1 MRTTPDHLKKYI
13 VDQDYHRYT
22 PIDHATW
29 RFILRQLRDYL
40 STHAHPFYL
49 EGLEKTGIE
58 IEKIPSIKTI
68 SDKLEAFG
76 WCARPVSG
84 FIPPAA
90 FMELQAHAIL
100 PIASDM
106 RSVDHLLYTPAPD
119 IVHEAA
125 GHAPM
130 LAHPEY
136 AEYLKKYA
144 QVAKKAI
151 ISKEDLDLYEA
162 IRELSDIKES
172 PSSTPAEIKA
182 AEEKLDHVS
191 NGMSHIS
198 EATLLGR
205 MNWWTAEYGLIGDLK
220 SPKILGAGIL
230 SSVGEAKN
238 CLSDRVKKLPLTV
251 DCVDYSYDITEQQPQ
266 LFVTPDF
273 AHLSV
278 VLEQLAERMA
288 FRIGGSEGLNR
299 AIQAKSIN
307 TVQFDSG
314 LQISGV
320 LAETIEANGGLAY
333 LRFQGRSQLCF
344 SDQQLQG
351 HGPDYHS
358 QGYSTPVGNLKNFK
372 NVCPSELSDSQWKE
386 LGLTIGADAEIE
398 FTSGVK
404 VKGRL
409 TSKLQKNGKTL
420 LLSFENCLVK
430 YQDRVLFEPSWGTF
444 DMALGCTI
452 PSVFGGPA
460 DRIAFGETDD
470 FVAARVPQRKWTD
483 KEILLH
489 SLYQRIRDQREKKI
503 KGADLSSTLKEV
515 SAVLDT
521 EFPAEWLLKMEI
533 YELCDLASEP
543 VLKENTLNFLYDL
556 KTKTPE
562 LASTIDDGLRLAK
575 HL

>member
-1 MRTTPDHLKKYI
+1 
-13 VDQDYHRYT
+13 
-22 PIDHATW
+22 
-29 RFILRQLRDYL
+29 
-40 STHAHPFYL
+40 
-49 EGLEKTGIE
+49 
-58 IEKIPSIKTI
+58 
-68 SDKLEAFG
+68 
-76 WCARPVSG
+76 
-84 FIPPAA
+84 
-90 FMELQAHAIL
+90 
-100 PIASDM
+100 
-106 RSVDHLLYTPAPD
+106 
-119 IVHEAA
+119 
-125 GHAPM
+125 
-130 LAHPEY
+130 
-136 AEYLKKYA
+136 
-144 QVAKKAI
+144 
-151 ISKEDLDLYEA
+151 
-162 IRELSDIKES
+162 
-172 PSSTPAEIKA
+172 EIKA